1 MVMQTDLAD
10 YAHKFE
16 NLLDRVRSG
25 EIICTPEMATLLL
38 DALDGLNCFMDR
50 IRGTG
55 DLNQELIDR
64 TLKQIGEFESGV
76 TPAKSTSDKQKSE
89 QKLQQAQASA
99 EVTDKSQDIVSPKS
113 EEQSVWDDE
122 EEDEKGYLLNLKFSI
137 EMLRNGSDPLL
148 LINELNEIGDLTLF
162 PHLNSVPELK
172 NLEPEELRLWWSGKL
187 VTGKSKEELEN
198 IFIFYQG
205 DDADINF

>member
-1 MVMQTDLAD
+1 MESPGLEEFSEEVDEILQDLEQGILQLEAQPRKKSLVDRIFRNMHTIKGGAGMVMQTELAD
-10 YAHKFE
+10 YAHRFE

-25 EIICTPEMATLLL
+25 EIICSPEMATLLL

-76 TPAKSTSDKQKSE
+76 TPANSTSDKQKSE
-89 QKLQQAQASA
+89 QKLQQVQASA
-99 EVTDKSQDIVSPKS
+99 EVTDKGQDIVSTKS

-122 EEDEKGYLLNLKFSI
+122 EEDEKG
-137 EMLRNGSDPLL
+137 
-148 LINELNEIGDLTLF
+148 
-162 PHLNSVPELK
+162 
-172 NLEPEELRLWWSGKL
+172 
-187 VTGKSKEELEN
+187 
-198 IFIFYQG
+198 
-205 DDADINF
+205 

>member
-38 DALDGLNCFMDR
+38 DALDGLNSFMDR

-64 TLKQIGEFESGV
+64 TLKQIGVFESGE
-76 TPAKSTSDKQKSE
+76 TPAASVSDQQKSE
-89 QKLQQAQASA
+89 QKPQQDRASA
-99 EVTDKSQDIVSPKS
+99 EVSVLEQEKGALKS

-122 EEDEKGYLLNLKFSI
+122 EEDEKGYLLNLKFSS
-137 EMLRNGSDPLL
+137 EMLRKGSDPLL
-148 LINELNEIGDLTLF
+148 LINGGQPDTKVSRRSDRF
-162 PHLNSVPELK
+162 QAS
-172 NLEPEELRLWWSGKL
+172 LESQFTSAMG
-187 VTGKSKEELEN
+187 SLE
-198 IFIFYQG
+198 
-205 DDADINF
+205 